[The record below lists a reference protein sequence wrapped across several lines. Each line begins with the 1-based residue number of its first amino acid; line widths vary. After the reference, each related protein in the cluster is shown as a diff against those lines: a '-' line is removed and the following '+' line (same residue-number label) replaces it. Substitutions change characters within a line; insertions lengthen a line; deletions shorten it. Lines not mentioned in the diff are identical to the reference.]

1 MFGFLQK
8 QLRAIIGIF
17 VRDFKIFTRYPMN
30 AIFRIFEPII
40 WFIPIYFMGKGF
52 AVNGHNTGFAA
63 YTGTGDYVAFL
74 LLGAILSSYVSAVL
88 WGIGFSLKNQMDTGV
103 LESNWLTPIPRLTHL
118 IGQTSF
124 NVIVTTLNSCGMAI
138 IIWIIFGFEFDF
150 NKIGAAILTTLP
162 MLVAIYG
169 FGFGFAALVMLIR
182 EANTLIDT
190 GNFIINSLSGANF
203 PITVLPRFLMV
214 ISLSIPLTYGYDA
227 VRGLLIGTKTI
238 VPIQTSQMIL
248 VIFMFVMV
256 VLGALV
262 FKWLERRCRRLGTIG
277 MH

>member
-1 MFGFLQK
+1 MFRFLQK
-8 QLRAIIGIF
+8 QLRAINGIF
-17 VRDFKIFTRYPMN
+17 RRDFKIFTRYPLN
-30 AIFRIFEPII
+30 AIFRIIEPII

-52 AVNGHNTGFAA
+52 AVNGHNAGFAA
-63 YTGTGDYVAFL
+63 YTGTGDYIAFL
-74 LLGAILSSYVSAVL
+74 LLGVILSSYVSAVL
-88 WGIGFSLKNQMDTGV
+88 WGIGLSLKNQMDTGV

-118 IGQTSF
+118 IGQSLF
-124 NVIVTTLNSCGMAI
+124 NVIVTTLNSGGMALV
-138 IIWIIFGFEFDF
+138 IWGIFGFEFKF
-150 NKIGAAILTTLP
+150 EKIGAAILTALP

-190 GNFIINSLSGANF
+190 GNFILNSLSGANF
-203 PITVLPRFLMV
+203 PITVLPRFLTV

-227 VRGLLIGTKTI
+227 VRGLLLGTKTI
-238 VPIQTSQMIL
+238 LPIQTSQLIL
-248 VIFMFVMV
+248 VIFMFVMIV
-256 VLGALV
+256 FGVLV

>member
-1 MFGFLQK
+1 MFRFLQK
-8 QLRAIIGIF
+8 QLRAISGIF
-17 VRDFKIFTRYPMN
+17 RRDFKIFTRYPLN
-30 AIFRIFEPII
+30 AIFRIIEPII

-52 AVNGHNTGFAA
+52 AVNGHNAGFAA

-74 LLGAILSSYVSAVL
+74 LLGGILSSYVSAVL
-88 WGIGFSLKNQMDTGV
+88 WGIGLSLKDQMDTGV

-118 IGQTSF
+118 IGQSLF
-124 NVIVTTLNSCGMAI
+124 NVIVTTLNSGGMALV
-138 IIWIIFGFEFDF
+138 IWGIFGFEFNF
-150 NKIGAAILTTLP
+150 EKIGAAILTALP

-190 GNFIINSLSGANF
+190 GNFILNSLSGANF
-203 PITVLPRFLMV
+203 PITVLPRFLTV

-227 VRGLLIGTKTI
+227 VRGLLLGTKTI
-238 VPIQTSQMIL
+238 LPIQTSQLIL
-248 VIFMFVMV
+248 VIFMFVMIV
-256 VLGALV
+256 FGVLV

>member
-8 QLRAIIGIF
+8 QLRAIRSIF
-17 VRDFKIFTRYPMN
+17 IRDFKIFTRYPLN
-30 AIFRIFEPII
+30 ALFRLFEPIF
-40 WFIPIYFMGKGF
+40 WFTPIYFMGKGF
-52 AVNGHNTGFAA
+52 AVNGQNAGFAA

-88 WGIGFSLKNQMDTGV
+88 WGIGFSLKTQMDTGV

-118 IGQTSF
+118 IGQTTFSV
-124 NVIVTTLNSCGMAI
+124 VITTLNSFGMVLA
-138 IIWIIFGFEFDF
+138 IWIIFSFELSFE
-150 NKIGAAILTTLP
+150 KIIPAILTTIP
-162 MLVAIYG
+162 MLIAIYG

-214 ISLSIPLTYGYDA
+214 ISLSIPLTYGYD
-227 VRGLLIGTKTI
+227 VIRGLLIGTKTI
-238 VPIQTSQMIL
+238 LPIQTEQSIL
-248 VIFMFVMV
+248 VIFMVVMV
-256 VLGALV
+256 ILGALV
-262 FKWLERRCRRLGTIG
+262 FKYLERRCRRLGTIG

>member
-8 QLRAIIGIF
+8 QLRAISGIF
-17 VRDFKIFTRYPMN
+17 RRDFKIFTRYPLN
-30 AIFRIFEPII
+30 AIFRIIQPII

-52 AVNGHNTGFAA
+52 AVNGHSTGFAA

-74 LLGAILSSYVSAVL
+74 LLGVILSSYVSAVL
-88 WGIGFSLKNQMDTGV
+88 WGIGLSLKNQMDTGV

-118 IGQTSF
+118 IGQTLF
-124 NVIVTTLNSCGMAI
+124 NVIVTTLNCCGMALV
-138 IIWIIFGFEFDF
+138 IWGIFGFEF
-150 NKIGAAILTTLP
+150 NSGKIGAAILTALP

-190 GNFIINSLSGANF
+190 GNFMLNSLSGANF
-203 PITVLPRFLMV
+203 PITVLPRFLTV

-227 VRGLLIGTKTI
+227 VRGLLLGSKTI
-238 VPIQTSQMIL
+238 LPIQTSQLIL
-248 VIFMFVMV
+248 VIFMFVMIAFGV
-256 VLGALV
+256 LV

>member
-8 QLRAIIGIF
+8 QLRAINGIF
-17 VRDFKIFTRYPMN
+17 RRDFKIFIRYPLN
-30 AIFRIFEPII
+30 AIFRIIEPII
-40 WFIPIYFMGKGF
+40 WFVSIYFMGKGF
-52 AVNGHNTGFAA
+52 AVNGHNAGFAA
-63 YTGTGDYVAFL
+63 YTGTGDYIAFL
-74 LLGAILSSYVSAVL
+74 LLGVILSSYVSAVL
-88 WGIGFSLKNQMDTGV
+88 WGIGLSLKDQMDTGV

-118 IGQTSF
+118 IGQSLF
-124 NVIVTTLNSCGMAI
+124 NVIVTTLNSGGMALV
-138 IIWIIFGFEFDF
+138 IWGIFGFEFNF
-150 NKIGAAILTTLP
+150 EKIGAAILTALP

-190 GNFIINSLSGANF
+190 GNFILNNLSGANF
-203 PITVLPRFLMV
+203 PITVLPRFLTV

-227 VRGLLIGTKTI
+227 VRGLLLGTKTI
-238 VPIQTSQMIL
+238 LPIRTSQLIL
-248 VIFMFVMV
+248 VIFMFVMIAFGV
-256 VLGALV
+256 LV